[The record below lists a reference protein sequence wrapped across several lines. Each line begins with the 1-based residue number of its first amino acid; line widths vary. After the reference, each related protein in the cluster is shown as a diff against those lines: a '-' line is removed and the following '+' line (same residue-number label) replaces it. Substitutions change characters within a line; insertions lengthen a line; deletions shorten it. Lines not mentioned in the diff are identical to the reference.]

1 MAGTD
6 TTAFAAS
13 LKNVYIDG
21 IREQINQ
28 NTTLL
33 DLFTEGDVK
42 QYEWQGKALIL
53 DLHTSRNASGVKYV
67 AENGGLPIAGSQGTA
82 NLTVPMSFLNGRIQ
96 FSAQV
101 MKASRSSKGAFISAQ
116 SLEQKGLVNDVS
128 RQRNRA
134 LAGFGQETL
143 AVITTGANS
152 TTQALKNPGGVA
164 GTVNPARF
172 ILPGQIV
179 VITDPTGATVRGV
192 STVLS
197 VSQPNMVLA
206 AAINSTTNDLVSLA
220 TTSLVAG
227 GEGSFGLAPMGIL
240 GIVDST
246 TYVSSIMGLDRSQ
259 AANAYF
265 RSTIMS
271 SVGNI
276 TPDVLQRGTD
286 NTWEVSSKVIDQ
298 YISHV
303 SVRRELIK
311 LTEADRRYAASSSP
325 QNFDAGS
332 QAGAFKKDIS
342 FNGVPVRADKDF
354 AYGTLIGV
362 TKAQLLWFPETK
374 GEWVDEDGN
383 ILFRVQNTDSF
394 EARYRLYEN
403 FCSDEGAAH
412 VRFDGIT
419 ATVSSGTY
427 SG

>member
-1 MAGTD
+1 MAQD
-6 TTAFAAS
+6 TTAFSAS
-13 LKNVYIDG
+13 LKNVYLDG
-21 IREQINQ
+21 VREQINQ

-33 DLFTEGDVK
+33 DFFVEADVK
-42 QYEWQGKALIL
+42 QYVWEGKALIL
-53 DLHTSRNASGVKYV
+53 DLHTGRNASGVKYV
-67 AENGGLPIAGSQGTA
+67 AENGGLPVAGSQPTA
-82 NLTVPMSFLNGRIQ
+82 NLTIPSSFLEGRIQ

-143 AVITTGANS
+143 AVISAGANS
-152 TTQALKNPGGVA
+152 ATQALKNPGGVA

-172 ILPGQIV
+172 ILPGMIV
-179 VITDPTGATVRGV
+179 VITDPTGVTIRGVATVV
-192 STVLS
+192 SVT
-197 VSQPNMVLA
+197 QPNMVLSV
-206 AAINSTTNDLVSLA
+206 AINSTTNDLVSIG

-246 TYVSSIMGLDRSQ
+246 TYVSTIFGLDRSQ

-265 RSTIMS
+265 RSTIMPA
-271 SVGNI
+271 VGTL
-276 TPDVLQRGTD
+276 TPDVVQRGTD
-286 NTWEVSSKVIDQ
+286 NVWEISSDVIDA
-298 YISHV
+298 YVSHV
-303 SVRRELIK
+303 SVRREIIK

-342 FNGVPVRADKDF
+342 FNGVPVRADKDI
-354 AYGTLIGV
+354 AYGTLLGV
-362 TKAQLLWFPETK
+362 SKSHLLWFPETK

-383 ILFRVQNTDSF
+383 VLFRTPNVDGF
-394 EARYRLYEN
+394 EARYRLFEN
-403 FCSDEGAAH
+403 FGSDKGNSH
-412 VRFDGIT
+412 VRFDGVT

>member
-1 MAGTD
+1 MAQD

-28 NTTLL
+28 NTNLL
-33 DLFTEGDVK
+33 DFFVEGDVK

-67 AENGGLPIAGSQGTA
+67 AENGGLPVAGSQGTA
-82 NLTVPMSFLNGRIQ
+82 NLTVPMSFLNGRIT

-116 SLEQKGLVNDVS
+116 SLEQKQLVNDVS

-143 AVITTGANS
+143 AVITTGAAS
-152 TTQALKNPGGVA
+152 ATQAIKNPGGVA

-179 VITDPTGATVRGV
+179 VVTDPTGVTIRGV
-192 STVLS
+192 ASVVS
-197 VSQPNMVLA
+197 VSQPNIVLSTS
-206 AAINSTTNDLVSLA
+206 ITTTTNDLISLA
-220 TTSLVAG
+220 TTALVST

-246 TYVSSIMGLDRSQ
+246 TYVSSIMGLDRSV

-265 RSTIMS
+265 RSTVLS
-271 SVGNI
+271 SVGNL

-286 NTWEVSSKVIDQ
+286 NVWELSSEVIDA
-298 YISHV
+298 YVSHV
-303 SVRRELIK
+303 SVRREIIK
-311 LTEADRRYAASSSP
+311 LTEADRRYAGGSAPINS
-325 QNFDAGS
+325 DAGS
-332 QAGAFKKDIS
+332 LAGGFKKDIS

-354 AYGTLIGV
+354 AYGTLVGV
-362 TKAQLLWFPETK
+362 SKSHLLWFPETK

-383 ILFRVQNTDSF
+383 ILFRLANSDGF

-403 FCSDEGAAH
+403 FASDRGDSH